1 MTQINVAS
9 QSFMLP
15 SNLAIVFQ
23 GNFSQIPASFQQMGG
38 FQLGQPHGV
47 QGFGPHQGQ
56 VRYHNCKYFNTATL
70 IFGIRKN
77 PGLRILNCLKI

>member
-38 FQLGQPHGV
+38 FQLGQPYGV

-56 VRYHNCKYFNTATL
+56 VRYHNCKYFNSS
-70 IFGIRKN
+70 
-77 PGLRILNCLKI
+77 PLNLYLVSEKTQD